1 MSLKTQGKPQRCA
14 KEERGSESRL
24 DQHCS
29 QAVHLK
35 AHAKAALSSG
45 IEEAER
51 QFALCNF
58 QDALTQANRILGDQM
73 LVEGRGAL
81 GDAFTFTSQHSPVY
95 ELPMSN
101 PLQEYRTI
109 LSKRDNSQLDD
120 TDTHFMVGVV
130 INLQDEQYSSTRE
143 RAAAIAIQSAYELWK
158 LRSPDAIDEKLCLD
172 LSPFLKIYDGSG
184 TSISATGDIPGFAA
198 MMTLDLAA
206 LYIHFCH
213 AVGLKKSSII
223 SSLSIFTA
231 LVNIETKIRLRD
243 DDGDVDID
251 VDGSCEDSYCCH
263 ENNNECDN
271 EDRLYKYCSD
281 ILDMIVVQT
290 IPFIT
295 DIRIVESITD
305 AIFTIVRNRSD
316 TSQQLH
322 NTTTGL
328 WGVLKIN
335 SSIEHLSLKV
345 AIRNL
350 EAILACE
357 EGKMSSCVR
366 EALQDTLI
374 DAMELEVTSTG
385 ATCDGSKDTISSNI
399 ENVVNRLEDIEQS
412 ERGSTDGIEGNH
424 SSFAEYILEQ
434 FWESEERWINRG
446 KVVSAGIITYCVWKR
461 RRRVLGGTK
470 TALNVLLSPAREIVN
485 AFHQLK

>member
-14 KEERGSESRL
+14 KEELSESSL
-24 DQHCS
+24 DHS
-29 QAVHLK
+29 QVVHLK
-35 AHAKAALSSG
+35 AHVKAALSSG

-58 QDALTQANRILGDQM
+58 QHALTQANHILEDQM
-73 LVEGRGAL
+73 LVEERAL
-81 GDAFTFTSQHSPVY
+81 GDAFISQHSPIY
-95 ELPMSN
+95 ELPLSN
-101 PLQEYRTI
+101 PLQEYNTGE
-109 LSKRDNSQLDD
+109 SKRDNSQID
-120 TDTHFMVGVV
+120 DTHFMVRVV
-130 INLQDEQYSSTRE
+130 INLQDNQYSSTRE
-143 RAAAIAIQSAYELWK
+143 RAACIAIQTSYELWK
-158 LRSPDAIDEKLCLD
+158 VRSPDVMDEKLCLD
-172 LSPFLKIYDGSG
+172 LSPFFKIYDGSG

-198 MMTLDLAA
+198 LMTLDLAA

-213 AVGLKKSSII
+213 AIGLQESSIV
-223 SSLSIFTA
+223 SSLRIFSV
-231 LVNIETKIRLRD
+231 LVNIEAKIRLRD
-243 DDGDVDID
+243 DDD
-251 VDGSCEDSYCCH
+251 DGSCEDSYCSN
-263 ENNNECDN
+263 ENKNECDN
-271 EDRLYKYCSD
+271 DDRLYKYCSD

-305 AIFTIVRNRSD
+305 AIFTIVRNGSD
-316 TSQQLH
+316 TSQQLY

-335 SSIEHLSLKV
+335 SSIEPLSLKV

-374 DAMELEVTSTG
+374 DAMELDVTSTD
-385 ATCDGSKDTISSNI
+385 ATCEGSKDIIRSNI
-399 ENVVNRLEDIEQS
+399 ESVVNRLEDIEKS

-424 SSFAEYILEQ
+424 SSFAEDILEH
-434 FWESEERWINRG
+434 FWKSEERWINRG
-446 KVVSAGIITYCVWKR
+446 KLVSAGIITYCVWKR
-461 RRRVLGGTK
+461 RRRVFGRTK
-470 TALNVLLSPAREIVN
+470 SALNLLLSPAREIVN
-485 AFHQLK
+485 ALHSPLK